1 MYIIPGS
8 ELANPDSDIPK
19 STPDCSEAVFAVEID
34 PVTPDEPLTTECLS
48 SVVTITLIVIII

>member
-19 STPDCSEAVFAVEID
+19 STPDCSEPVFAVEID
-34 PVTPDEPLTTECLS
+34 PVTPDEPLITECLS
-48 SVVTITLIVIII
+48 SVVAITLIII